1 MPDGRGRLIKE
12 KADPFPRPRDAT
24 RTPAARDCRRTRCHE
39 QSAGQELDIVLLEG
53 TAAHAYGVDDGR
65 QLINRVNRAIGG

>member
-24 RTPAARDCRRTRCHE
+24 RTPAARI
-39 QSAGQELDIVLLEG
+39 AAEL
-53 TAAHAYGVDDGR
+53 AAMSSQQGR
-65 QLINRVNRAIGG
+65 SLISCFSKERLHMLME